1 MSLVQASVRAC
12 VSFVA
17 CLPASRPSDDESSIR

>member
-12 VSFVA
+12 LRILR
-17 CLPASRPSDDESSIR
+17 CLPASK